1 MRVLNE
7 AKTQELHDFDL
18 TAGKLIEDKVL
29 LKHHDAVAAVA
40 GKTAEQQAQELEAT
54 GRQVVRKN
62 GEVFSVEKVYEN
74 GGRVLNEIK
83 DIEPVEAKKAW
94 DEYEDVYVFVPFTAE
109 ELKQNQINNIRN
121 RRSFE
126 CFRVVDRGKLWYDSL
141 TAAQLE
147 ELKAW
152 YQAWLDAPQ
161 TGVAPDTLGWLK

>member
-1 MRVLNE
+1 MRVFNE
-7 AKTQELHDFDL
+7 NKTQELQTFDL
-18 TAGKLIEDKVL
+18 IAGKLVEGKIFRQ
-29 LKHHDAVAAVA
+29 HHDAVAAVP

-62 GEVFSVEKVYEN
+62 GEIFSVEKVYAN

-83 DIEPVEAKKAW
+83 DIEPVEAKEAW
-94 DEYEDVYVFVPFTAE
+94 DEYEDIYIYIPFTAE
-109 ELKQNQINNIRN
+109 ELKQNELNNIRN

-126 CFRVVDRGKLWYDSL
+126 CFCVVDRGKLWYDGL

-161 TGVAPDTLGWLK
+161 TGVIPDTLGWLK